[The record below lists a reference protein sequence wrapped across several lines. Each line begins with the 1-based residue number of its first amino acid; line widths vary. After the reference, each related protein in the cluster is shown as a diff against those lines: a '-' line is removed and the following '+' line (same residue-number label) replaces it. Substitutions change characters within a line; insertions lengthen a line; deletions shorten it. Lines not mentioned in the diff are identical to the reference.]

1 MSLSDNTQT
10 MQQEIDQASL
20 LHGITNRIR
29 RSLELP
35 EILTSTVAEIRS
47 LLATDR
53 VMIYRFHADGSGEV
67 IAEAIDNNRLPSLIG
82 LNFPAD
88 DIPPHAREMF
98 LKARQRSI
106 VDVSQ
111 GLIGLSPL
119 DSAETG
125 TALKAEDVRYR
136 PVDSCHIEYLTA
148 MEVKSSLVV
157 PILYHDARTQQ
168 TQPELWGLLVSHH
181 AESRSVSEQE
191 LQIVQ
196 LVADQVSIAIAQSTL
211 LELACAQAAREA
223 RINRVATLLH
233 ALPTIQLS
241 EALAETVAAFQ
252 GCGGRVY
259 ITAPN
264 PSQSTLFACGDQPM
278 LSAIGKDRPLEE
290 HPVWQEYLKLQDT
303 TANPIK
309 VVTDLYKES
318 QLRVIA
324 PAFRTTR
331 IRGIL
336 IIPLQYRQQDLGY
349 LCIFRNEI
357 DTETLWAGNFDPDQR
372 QMQPRNSFEAWRELK
387 RGQAQAWTPEEIE
400 LAQALGHHFSMAIEQ
415 YLLYLQ
421 VQSLNTNLEHQIQER
436 TAQLQQSLD
445 FAKILGKVL
454 DQIRSTLDLQT
465 ILQTIVREVRLLL
478 DTDRVVIYQITQK
491 WHGKVVVEA
500 VNGNWPSVLGLTG
513 PEDCFPEEYAKF
525 YSQGRVRAINDAK
538 TENIAACHWEFLQ
551 SMQVQANLVVPIRMG
566 EQLWGLLIAHECHA
580 PRAWQVAEV
589 ELLQQLGDQAAIAI
603 QQAELYEQSR
613 STAATATAQAEQLE
627 QAAEQQQALFGVI
640 TKIRESLDLD
650 TIFKATTTEV
660 RQLLAADR
668 VAVFRLYSASG
679 SLDDEFVS
687 EDVLPTLKPILGTKV
702 YDRNFSE
709 NYAALYQQGR
719 IQVIDDIYNAGL
731 TDCHIELLEQF
742 QVLAQLVVPLLKGDV
757 LWGLLCIHQ
766 CSQTRHWDVSEID
779 FVTQIAVQ
787 LGVAIQQAELL
798 AQTQHQAEQLAC
810 ALQELQQTQTQ
821 LIQTEKMSS
830 LGQLVAGVAH
840 EVNNPVNFIYGNL
853 IHVGDYVKDLI
864 DLLHLYQERY
874 PHPDREVATQAEAID
889 VEFIAEDLPKML
901 SSMKV
906 GADRIRQLV
915 LSLRNFSRLDQAEM
929 KRVDIHEG
937 LDSTLLILQHRL
949 KGKGNTP
956 TIEVVKAY
964 GDLPLV
970 ECYAGQL
977 NQVFMNVLSN
987 AIDALEQQN
996 DCGQSSHP
1004 MARGEATDYLQHIS
1018 DTDAVLTASE
1028 VKTSSAQITI
1038 RTFLK
1043 QEAGRIKDEK
1053 IQEQEGRI
1061 KHETDSPIH
1070 PSIPYPA
1077 NVVIQIIDN
1086 GSGMPEAVQAQ
1097 IFDPFFTTKPV
1108 GKGTGLGLSIS
1119 YQIVV
1124 EKHGGVFKCDS
1135 QPDKGTEF
1143 WIEIP
1148 VHPQT

>member
-10 MQQEIDQASL
+10 MQHEIDQASL

-47 LLATDR
+47 LLETDR

-106 VDVSQ
+106 VDVSA
-111 GLIGLSPL
+111 GLIGLSSL
-119 DSAETG
+119 DCAQTG

-148 MEVKSSLVV
+148 MGVTSSLVV
-157 PILYHDARTQQ
+157 PILYHDARTQE

-211 LELACAQAAREA
+211 LELACAQATREA

-241 EALAETVAAFQ
+241 EALTETVAAFK
-252 GCGGRVY
+252 GCGGRIY
-259 ITAPN
+259 IAAEN
-264 PSQSTLFACGDQPM
+264 PSQAILFACGDQPM
-278 LSAIGKDRPLEE
+278 LGAIGKDRPLEE

-303 TANPIK
+303 ACNPIK
-309 VVTDLYKES
+309 AVTDLYKEPH
-318 QLRVIA
+318 LRVIA

-336 IIPLQYRQQDLGY
+336 IVPLQYRQQFLGY

-357 DTETLWAGNFDPDQR
+357 DTETLWAGNFDPDRR
-372 QMQPRNSFEAWRELK
+372 QLQPRNSFEAWRELK
-387 RGQAQAWTPEEIE
+387 RGQAQAWTPGEIE

-415 YLLYLQ
+415 YLLYTQ
-421 VQSLNTNLEHQIQER
+421 VQSLNSNLEHQIQER
-436 TAQLQQSLD
+436 TVQLEQSLE
-445 FAKILGKVL
+445 FAKVL
-454 DQIRSTLDLQT
+454 KQVTDQIRSTLDLEK
-465 ILQTIVREVRLLL
+465 ILQSIVQEVRKLLS
-478 DTDRVVIYQITQK
+478 TDRVVIYQFTRSWQ
-491 WHGKVVVEA
+491 GEVVVEA
-500 VNGNWPSVLGLTG
+500 VTGSWNSILGEIY
-513 PEDCFPEEYAKF
+513 EDECFPQEYASA
-525 YSQGRVRAINDAK
+525 YQQGRIRAVHNVAESDLHP
-538 TENIAACHWEFLQ
+538 CHIEFLLKI
-551 SMQVQANLVVPIRMG
+551 QVQANLVVPINMG
-566 EQLWGLLIAHECHA
+566 EQLWGLLIAHECQA
-580 PRAWQVAEV
+580 PREWKTAEID
-589 ELLQQLGDQAAIAI
+589 LLQQLANEAAIAI

-613 STAATATAQAEQLE
+613 SAAATATAQAQQLE

-640 TKIRESLDLD
+640 TKIRESLDLN

-660 RQLLAADR
+660 RQLLGADR

-687 EDVLPTLKPILGTKV
+687 EDVLPALKPILGTKV
-702 YDRNFSE
+702 YDRHFSQ
-709 NYAALYQQGR
+709 NYAVLYQQGR
-719 IQVIDDIYNAGL
+719 IQVVDDIYNAGL

-742 QVLAQLVVPLLKGDV
+742 QVQAQLVVPLLKGDI

-766 CSQTRHWDVSEID
+766 CSQTRHWDVSEIE
-779 FVTQIAVQ
+779 FVTQTAVQ

-853 IHVGDYVKDLI
+853 IHVGEYVKDLI

-874 PHPDREVATQAEAID
+874 PHPDREVAKHAEAID
-889 VEFIAEDLPKML
+889 LEFIADDLPKML

-996 DCGQSSHP
+996 NWERSNHP
-1004 MARGEATDYLQHIS
+1004 MERGEAAGYLHHAS
-1018 DTDAVLTASE
+1018 DTDTALTSSD
-1028 VKTSSAQITI
+1028 VKTSPAQITI

-1043 QEAGRIKDEK
+1043 EEAERIKGEK

-1070 PSIPYPA
+1070 PFIPHPA

-1124 EKHGGVFKCDS
+1124 EKHGGVFKCFS

-1148 VHPQT
+1148 VRPQN

>member
-35 EILTSTVAEIRS
+35 EILSSTVAEIRS

-67 IAEAIDNNRLPSLIG
+67 IAEAIDDNRLPSLMG

-88 DIPPHAREMF
+88 DIPPHAREKF

-106 VDVSQ
+106 VDVSL
-111 GLIGLSPL
+111 GLIGLSSL
-119 DSAETG
+119 DCAQTG
-125 TALKAEDVRYR
+125 AALKAEDIRYR

-148 MEVKSSLVV
+148 MGVKSSLVV

-168 TQPELWGLLVSHH
+168 TQAELWGLLVSHH
-181 AESRSVSEQE
+181 SEPRSVSEQE

-211 LELACAQAAREA
+211 LQLACTQATREA

-241 EALAETVAAFQ
+241 DALAETVAAFQ
-252 GCGGRVY
+252 GCGGRIY
-259 ITAPN
+259 IAAEN
-264 PSQSTLFACGDQPM
+264 PSQSTLFACGEQPM
-278 LSAIGKDRPLEE
+278 LGAIGKDRPLEE
-290 HPVWQEYLKLQDT
+290 HPVWQEYLKLQDI
-303 TANPIK
+303 ACNPIK
-309 VVTDLYKES
+309 AVTDLYK
-318 QLRVIA
+318 QAHLRVLA

-336 IIPLQYRQQDLGY
+336 IVPLQYRQQFLGY

-372 QMQPRNSFEAWRELK
+372 QLQPRNSFEAWRELK
-387 RGQAQAWTPEEIE
+387 RGQAQAWTQEEIE

-421 VQSLNTNLEHQIQER
+421 VQSLNSNLEHQIQER
-436 TAQLQQSLD
+436 TTQLQQSLE
-445 FAKILGKVL
+445 FAKVLGKVL

-478 DTDRVVIYQITQK
+478 DTDRVVIYQLTRK
-491 WHGKVVVEA
+491 SHGLVVVEA

-513 PEDCFPEEYAKF
+513 PEDCFPEEYAKL

-538 TENIAACHWEFLQ
+538 TENITACHWEFLQ

-580 PRAWQVAEV
+580 PRAWNVAEV

-603 QQAELYEQSR
+603 QQAELYQKSR
-613 STAATATAQAEQLE
+613 SAAATATAQTRRIK
-627 QAAEQQQALFGVI
+627 QAAEQQKALFRVV
-640 TKIRESLDLD
+640 TKIRDSLNLD
-650 TIFKATTTEV
+650 TILKATVTEV
-660 RQLLAADR
+660 RHLLNADR
-668 VAVFRLYSASG
+668 VGIFRFDPESNWEVG
-679 SLDDEFVS
+679 EFVS
-687 EDVLPTLKPILGTKV
+687 EDVRDGFVSALTMKIR
-702 YDRNFSE
+702 DRCFGGE
-709 NYAALYQQGR
+709 YAQQYHQGQ
-719 IQVIDDIYNAGL
+719 IQVVADIYDAGL
-731 TDCHIELLEQF
+731 TDFHLQILSLF
-742 QVLAQLVVPLLKGDV
+742 QIRANLVVPLLKGDV

-766 CSQTRHWDVSEID
+766 CSQARYWDAPSID
-779 FVTQIAVQ
+779 FATQIAAQ
-787 LGVAIQQAELL
+787 LGVALQQAELL

-853 IHVGDYVKDLI
+853 IHVGEYASYLL

-874 PHPDREVATQAEAID
+874 PHPDREIAKRAEAID
-889 VEFIAEDLPKML
+889 LEFIAEDLPKML

-949 KGKGNTP
+949 KGKGNAP

-987 AIDALEQQN
+987 AIDALEPQN
-996 DCGQSSHP
+996 DWGQSSYP
-1004 MARGEATDYLQHIS
+1004 MATGEAAGSVQHAS
-1018 DTDAVLTASE
+1018 DKAVLTQSE
-1028 VKTSSAQITI
+1028 VKTSPGQITI

-1043 QEAGRIKDEK
+1043 EEAERIKDEK
-1053 IQEQEGRI
+1053 IQDEEGRI

-1070 PSIPYPA
+1070 PSIPDPVH
-1077 NVVIQIIDN
+1077 VVIQIIDN
-1086 GSGMPEAVQAQ
+1086 GPGMPEAVQAQ

-1124 EKHGGVFKCDS
+1124 EKHGGVFKCSS

-1148 VHPQT
+1148 VHPQN